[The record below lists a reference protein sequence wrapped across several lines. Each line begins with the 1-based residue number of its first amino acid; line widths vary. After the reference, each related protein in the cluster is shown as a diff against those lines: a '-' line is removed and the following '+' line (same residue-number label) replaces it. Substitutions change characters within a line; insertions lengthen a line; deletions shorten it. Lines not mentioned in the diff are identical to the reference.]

1 LPGWRRTVELAL
13 LAVGGALIIAF
24 FLWLMFLRPPEAY
37 SPATGQL
44 APNPP
49 AVTARVRVSQPIE
62 CARSR
67 PTRCADLHA

>member
-1 LPGWRRTVELAL
+1 PPRAPQSPKPLPGWRRTVELAL

-44 APNPP
+44 APTPP
-49 AVTARVRVSQPIE
+49 AVTAR
-62 CARSR
+62 A
-67 PTRCADLHA
+67 